1 MSGCVDDDL
10 GGLLKAA
17 HHQSLEVRGRL
28 RRRFV
33 MRAARCE
40 LHFRHAGTSFP
51 THSSGLGASDR
62 GGTWS
67 AWVAGRSR
75 HHTQTGP
82 DARRRARAFL
92 YW

>member
-1 MSGCVDDDL
+1 MAV
-10 GGLLKAA
+10 

-40 LHFRHAGTSFP
+40 LQRRHAGTSFP
-51 THSSGLGASDR
+51 THSSGLGASAR
-62 GGTWS
+62 AGTWS
-67 AWVAGRSR
+67 AVVAGRSR
-75 HHTQTGP
+75 HHTQTGS